1 MSEEICRYETMRQVL
16 EALEKSLAGKR
27 VFRYLEDTQVREKSA
42 EQFFGDIKNTAQG
55 IRTLQAAG
63 GHIGIMGRNR
73 YEWMVC
79 LCAVLWTGSVAVLLD
94 RELSPEELAR
104 LARKADVSAV
114 FCDSEAEKT
123 VALAQDHWGIPQVQS
138 WSMSGNFGEQSRPWA
153 EAGETDGQDLR
164 KEPQD
169 LACIFF
175 TSGTTGESKA
185 VMMSE
190 HGLAAGVC
198 HRINDRSFQSL
209 LAVLPFHHLAG
220 FSAVLNAFYLGAEV
234 CVAEDVKYFYRYLEQ
249 LQPDYVPLVPS
260 MLRMLARK
268 LENKGPNGRDLGWN
282 LRMISCGGAAFCPEF
297 LQTFLEHEILVVQG
311 YGASEAGAIGF
322 LWEMTLERPDT
333 IGKPPQGLEVKI
345 QDKELYLRSESVM
358 MGYYKDARGTAQ
370 VLRDGWYATGDLCRR
385 DEEGYLYL
393 TGRKK
398 DLIILAN
405 GENISPEAVEAQLYR
420 CGDISEVL
428 VGDAD
433 GLLAA
438 AVYPRYPQDCTEGKR
453 ETIKENIRS
462 AIGFY
467 NQSVPL
473 YRQIQKIRFLD
484 QPIRKTA
491 GGKLLR
497 RSVFGGR

>member
-153 EAGETDGQDLR
+153 EGGETDGQDLR

-175 TSGTTGESKA
+175 TSGTTGESKE
-185 VMMSE
+185 VMM
-190 HGLAAGVC
+190 
-198 HRINDRSFQSL
+198 
-209 LAVLPFHHLAG
+209 
-220 FSAVLNAFYLGAEV
+220 
-234 CVAEDVKYFYRYLEQ
+234 
-249 LQPDYVPLVPS
+249 
-260 MLRMLARK
+260 
-268 LENKGPNGRDLGWN
+268 
-282 LRMISCGGAAFCPEF
+282 
-297 LQTFLEHEILVVQG
+297 
-311 YGASEAGAIGF
+311 
-322 LWEMTLERPDT
+322 
-333 IGKPPQGLEVKI
+333 
-345 QDKELYLRSESVM
+345 
-358 MGYYKDARGTAQ
+358 
-370 VLRDGWYATGDLCRR
+370 
-385 DEEGYLYL
+385 
-393 TGRKK
+393 
-398 DLIILAN
+398 
-405 GENISPEAVEAQLYR
+405 
-420 CGDISEVL
+420 
-428 VGDAD
+428 
-433 GLLAA
+433 
-438 AVYPRYPQDCTEGKR
+438 
-453 ETIKENIRS
+453 
-462 AIGFY
+462 
-467 NQSVPL
+467 
-473 YRQIQKIRFLD
+473 
-484 QPIRKTA
+484 
-491 GGKLLR
+491 
-497 RSVFGGR
+497 